1 MAGKPTDSATQ
12 RPTSTS
18 GVELAAVVTDIAG
31 RRIMRTR
38 PSDPPLR
45 CVSSG
50 YLSDGS
56 SCTATIPT
64 GVVTDAWAREKRAGV
79 FGDRFFHFT
88 WQGEVWL
95 GYGLKSGEV
104 RGVYCPVHSADRE
117 QRSSTDGAGEERA
130 RADIALTG

>member
-1 MAGKPTDSATQ
+1 MAVKQTDSAAQ

-18 GVELAAVVTDIAG
+18 GVEVAAVIADIAS
-31 RRIMRTR
+31 RRIMSTR

-56 SCTATIPT
+56 SCHARIPR
-64 GVVTDAWAREKRAGV
+64 GVVTDAWAREKRSGV

-88 WQGEVWL
+88 SQGEVWL

-104 RGVYCPVHSADRE
+104 RGVYCPVHSLERE
-117 QRSSTDGAGEERA
+117 QRSSTDGAGEDRA
-130 RADIALTG
+130 RAKIALTG